1 MPTINL
7 TNNTDVILTA
17 SSADDN
23 ATLNRY
29 LKSVLTFKTPPSF
42 DTISSLLV
50 KDQREL
56 DFPIALSATGEGKFA
71 IEETT
76 LDVQLGARFVRT
88 RGNANCGG
96 LRYRKRLHFRHY
108 QRRGVYPDQ
117 LLLGCRDRQA
127 S

>member
-23 ATLNRY
+23 ATLNLY

-56 DFPIALSATGEGKFA
+56 DFPIAVSATGEGEFA
-71 IEETT
+71 IGETT
-76 LDVQLGARFVRT
+76 LDVQLGASASVGLLQ
-88 RGNANCGG
+88 GNDESTFISALSLTGSPTSSG
-96 LRYRKRLHFRHY
+96 LVSFALE
-108 QRRGVYPDQ
+108 G
-117 LLLGCRDRQA
+117 
-127 S
+127 